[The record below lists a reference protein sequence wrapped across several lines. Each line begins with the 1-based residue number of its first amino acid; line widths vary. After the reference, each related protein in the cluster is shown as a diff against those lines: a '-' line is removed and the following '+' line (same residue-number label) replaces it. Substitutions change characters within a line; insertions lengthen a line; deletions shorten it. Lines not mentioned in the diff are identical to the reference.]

1 MVYANTGGRMLP
13 PAVHILRH
21 GQGSLPPGSCVI
33 WRLTKEL
40 LFSQDSGHQRQAVS
54 GEIALWPS
62 PTLRWSNCSTLL
74 GEGFCTKHAAGM
86 WLKKGGGVW
95 RREREKQAHLLGS
108 MGKSSACHLTDI
120 LMWICM
126 CVWFRFCP
134 SFSPPLSGFPFL
146 FLFLSPRPTKLT
158 EHHWRTTQKPHHQQC
173 HGHYLL
179 RGNTQPWIKH
189 MPHYT
194 FQLKVNLSYWHAAS
208 NSIKAKWN
216 TGSI

>member
-1 MVYANTGGRMLP
+1 MPTWGGGRMLP

-21 GQGSLPPGSCVI
+21 GQGSLPSGSCVT

-40 LFSQDSGHQRQAVS
+40 LFCRDSGHQRQAVS
-54 GEIALWPS
+54 GEMALWPN
-62 PTLRWSNCSTLL
+62 PTLRWSSCSTSL
-74 GEGFCTKHAAGM
+74 GGGFCTKRAGRHVTEE
-86 WLKKGGGVW
+86 GGWCVEKA
-95 RREREKQAHLLGS
+95 EREASPHTWQRGQIKCMPSYRHINANLHVCMVQILPFLLLPTVCLS
-108 MGKSSACHLTDI
+108 L
-120 LMWICM
+120 
-126 CVWFRFCP
+126 
-134 SFSPPLSGFPFL
+134 SFSQPKAYKTYRAPLKNY
-146 FLFLSPRPTKLT
+146 T
-158 EHHWRTTQKPHHQQC
+158 KPHHQQC

-179 RGNTQPWIKH
+179 HGNTQPWIKH